1 MGTCCIKTVPLK
13 EYKISYKD
21 DKKTEVKNNNALNK
35 EDSKIDLLQ
44 STVKFP
50 VDFDF
55 FKSKEE
61 DKILVLQTKSKN
73 IEFKFKIHAL
83 LGEGSFGKV
92 YLVSL
97 IENEHLCNIDKNKVY
112 AMKVIEKKLIKS
124 YKFENQTK
132 LERILLEKIN
142 NPFVI
147 KLEFAFQSESSLF
160 LITEFGQGGDLFY
173 HLQMHKKME
182 LDRIK
187 LYLAELIIGLE
198 GIHQNKMVYRDMKP
212 ENILI
217 DKYGHIKITDFG
229 LSKLD
234 IEKDQNFSL
243 VGSPGYFAPEILL
256 QNKYD
261 YRVDYWSLGVIFYQF
276 LEGKHPF
283 ESVKKL
289 NPTSKN
295 ALKFKELLDVIPTF
309 NDGINVSSRDF
320 CRRLLDF
327 DPDKRFKNSE
337 EIKKHCFFEEIYG
350 EEFSWDKVMNK
361 EYKPLFIPEIKNDFD
376 TKYFHKCFTDQSF
389 GSLIFNQSDNNIE
402 KSSIEQSAS
411 KENKSSDY
419 IDFTYINTGIIK

>member
-1 MGTCCIKTVPLK
+1 MGSCCIKSVPLN
-13 EYKISYKD
+13 EYKVVTNKD
-21 DKKTEVKNNNALNK
+21 KNQNRKEKIDDIDKEKST
-35 EDSKIDLLQ
+35 IDLLQ

-55 FKSKEE
+55 FKSKDI
-61 DKILVLQTKSKN
+61 DKILVLQTKKKN
-73 IEFKFKIHAL
+73 VEFKFKLYTL

-92 YLVSL
+92 YLVSI
-97 IENEHLCNIDKNKVY
+97 IENEHVINDNKVY

-132 LERILLEKIN
+132 LERVLLEKIN

-147 KLEFAFQSESSLF
+147 KLEFAFQSDNSLF

-173 HLQMHKKME
+173 HMQLNKKME
-182 LDRIK
+182 IDRIK

-198 GIHQNKMVYRDMKP
+198 GIHENNLVYRDMKP

-217 DKYGHIKITDFG
+217 DKLGHIKITDFG

-256 QNKYD
+256 ESKYD
-261 YRVDYWSLGVIFYQF
+261 YKVDYWSLGVIFYQL

-295 ALKFKELLDVIPTF
+295 SAKFKELLDIIPSF
-309 NDGINVSSRDF
+309 SDDIDISSRDL
-320 CRRLLDF
+320 CKKLLDF
-327 DPDKRFKNSE
+327 NPEKRFKNSE
-337 EIKKHCFFEEIYG
+337 EIKSHFFFDSIYNEKFQWG
-350 EEFSWDKVMNK
+350 KVINK
-361 EYKPLFIPEIKNDFD
+361 EYKPIFIPDIKNDFD
-376 TKYFHKCFTDQSF
+376 TKYFHRCFTDQSF
-389 GSLIFNQSDNNIE
+389 GSLIFNQSDNNIGKE
-402 KSSIEQSAS
+402 SLIEQSAS
-411 KENKSSDY
+411 KENKSNDY
-419 IDFTYINTGIIK
+419 VDFTYINSGIIK